1 MTEDV
6 FELPENAD
14 AAEPAD
20 AAGEAGHADGADG
33 DFAPA
38 PAAWDHFLID
48 DTIAF
53 IHRTVS
59 EKALEAALLIGD

>member
-1 MTEDV
+1 MPEDV
-6 FELPENAD
+6 IELPEHGD
-14 AAEPAD
+14 AAGPAD
-20 AAGEAGHADGADG
+20 AAGKAGHADGAAG

-38 PAAWDHFLID
+38 PAARDHFLID

-53 IHRTVS
+53 IHRTAS